1 MESAEQSRSPLVGSK
16 PIDELPAGYRQG
28 VLAVETIVFGF
39 SLSFMKFWT
48 FDTSGNWSLQGIAA
62 ILLLALSILLQ
73 IHVMWRS
80 LDPADSRLVEY
91 GKTRQRLM
99 LAMAVLFLAVVFSVI
114 VDSGWL
120 GSTPVH

>member
-1 MESAEQSRSPLVGSK
+1 MESVEQIQRSAAPSK

-62 ILLLALSILLQ
+62 ILLLAASIVLQ

-91 GKTRQRLM
+91 ERTRRRLM
-99 LAMAVLFLAVVFSVI
+99 LAMAVLFAAVVFSVI

-120 GSTPVH
+120 GSTPLH

>member
-1 MESAEQSRSPLVGSK
+1 MKSAEQTRDTTAGAAPV
-16 PIDELPAGYRQG
+16 DELPAGYRQG

-48 FDTSGNWSLQGIAA
+48 FDTPGDWSRQGIAT
-62 ILLLALSILLQ
+62 IELLAASIVLQ

-91 GKTRQRLM
+91 ARTRRRLM
-99 LAMAVLFLAVVFSVI
+99 FAMAVLFLAVVFSVV
-114 VDSGWL
+114 VDSGLL
-120 GSTPVH
+120 GSTPIR